1 MTDSANTAD
10 ASPDG
15 VPAELAI
22 AETRAWVRRA
32 VIGLNLCPFARAV
45 DAKDQV
51 RYVFS
56 GAADAETLLATL
68 VVELQRLA
76 DTDPDVV
83 DTTMVIHPRVFTDFE
98 DFNDFLELADAVLE
112 DLELDGVLQVAS
124 FHPRFQFADT
134 EPDDI
139 TNATNQ
145 SPYPTLHLLR
155 EDSVD
160 RAVAAFPEA
169 EAIFEKNM
177 ATLEKLGAPGWA
189 EVRKQWEDDAA
200 AEFGGPR

>member
-1 MTDSANTAD
+1 MTDAINTAD

-15 VPAELAI
+15 VPAALAI
-22 AETRAWVRRA
+22 AETRAWMRRA

-45 DAKDQV
+45 DVKEQI

-56 GAADAETLLATL
+56 DATDPEALLATL
-68 VVELQRLA
+68 IVELQRLA
-76 DTDPDVV
+76 DTDPAVV
-83 DTTMVIHPRVFTDFE
+83 DTTMLIHPRVLTDFE
-98 DFNDFLELADAVLE
+98 DFNDFLELADAAVE
-112 DLELDGVLQVAS
+112 DLDLDGVLQVAS

-139 TNATNQ
+139 TNATNR

-169 EAIFEKNM
+169 EAIFERNM
-177 ATLEKLGAPGWA
+177 ETLEKLGAKGWA
-189 EVRKQWEDDAA
+189 EVRKRWEDDAA
-200 AEFGGPR
+200 AELGG

>member
-1 MTDSANTAD
+1 MTDAINTAD
-10 ASPDG
+10 ASPEG
-15 VPAELAI
+15 VPAALAI

-45 DAKDQV
+45 DVKEQI

-56 GAADAETLLATL
+56 DATDAETLLATL

-76 DTDPDVV
+76 DTDAELV
-83 DTTMVIHPRVFTDFE
+83 DTTMVIHPRVFADFE
-98 DFNDFLELADAVLE
+98 DFNDFLELADAAVE
-112 DLELDGVLQVAS
+112 DLDLDGVLQVAS
-124 FHPRFQFADT
+124 FHPQFQFADT

-139 TNATNQ
+139 TNATNR

-155 EDSVD
+155 EESVD

-169 EAIFEKNM
+169 EAIFERNM
-177 ATLEKLGAPGWA
+177 ATLEKLGPQGWA
-189 EVRKQWEDDAA
+189 AVKKSWEDDAA
-200 AEFGGPR
+200 AEFGG

>member
-1 MTDSANTAD
+1 MTDSIKTAD
-10 ASPDG
+10 ASPGG
-15 VPAELAI
+15 VPAALAV

-45 DAKDQV
+45 DAKDQI

-56 GAADAETLLATL
+56 DATDAETLLATL

-76 DTDPDVV
+76 DTDPEVV
-83 DTTMVIHPRVFTDFE
+83 DTTMVIHPRVFADFE
-98 DFNDFLELADAVLE
+98 DFNDFLELADAAVE
-112 DLELDGVLQVAS
+112 DLDLDGVLQVAS

-134 EPDDI
+134 EPDDV

-155 EDSVD
+155 EESVD

-169 EAIFEKNM
+169 EAIFERNM
-177 ATLEKLGAPGWA
+177 ATLEKLGPAGWSA
-189 EVRKQWEDDAA
+189 VKKSWEDDAA
-200 AEFGGPR
+200 AEFGG

>member
-1 MTDSANTAD
+1 MTDPVNTAD

-15 VPAELAI
+15 VPAALAI

-45 DAKDQV
+45 DVKDQI

-56 GAADAETLLATL
+56 DATDAETLLATL

-76 DTDPDVV
+76 DTDPEQV
-83 DTTMVIHPRVFTDFE
+83 DTTMVIHPRVFADFE
-98 DFNDFLELADAVLE
+98 DFNDFLELADAAVE

-134 EPDDI
+134 EADDV

-177 ATLEKLGAPGWA
+177 TTLEKLGPQGWA
-189 EVRKQWEDDAA
+189 AVKKSWEDDAA
-200 AEFGGPR
+200 AEFGG

>member
-1 MTDSANTAD
+1 MTDSINTAD

-15 VPAELAI
+15 VPAALAI

-45 DAKDQV
+45 DVKDQI

-56 GAADAETLLATL
+56 DATEPETLLATL

-76 DTDPDVV
+76 DTDPALV
-83 DTTMVIHPRVFTDFE
+83 DTTMVIHPRVFADFE
-98 DFNDFLELADAVLE
+98 DFNDFLELADAAVE
-112 DLELDGVLQVAS
+112 DLDLDGILQVAS
-124 FHPRFQFADT
+124 FHPQFQFADT

-139 TNATNQ
+139 TNATNR

-155 EDSVD
+155 EESVD

-169 EAIFEKNM
+169 EAIFERNM
-177 ATLEKLGAPGWA
+177 ETLEKLGAKGWA
-189 EVRKQWEDDAA
+189 EVRKSWEDDAA
-200 AEFGGPR
+200 AELGG

>member
-1 MTDSANTAD
+1 MTESTPTA
-10 ASPDG
+10 
-15 VPAELAI
+15 EQAI

-45 DAKDQV
+45 DVKDQI

-56 GAADAETLLATL
+56 DATDAEALLATL

-76 DTDPDVV
+76 DTDPAVV
-83 DTTMVIHPRVFTDFE
+83 DTTMVIHPGVFSDFE
-98 DFNDFLELADAVLE
+98 DFNDFLELADAAVD

-124 FHPRFQFADT
+124 FHPQFQFADT
-134 EPDDI
+134 NPDDV

-145 SPYPTLHLLR
+145 APYPTLHLLR

-160 RAVAAFPEA
+160 RAVAAFPRGRRPSSSA
-169 EAIFEKNM
+169 NM
-177 ATLEKLGAPGWA
+177 DTLEKLGPEGWA
-189 EVRKQWEDDAA
+189 AVRKSWEDDAA
-200 AEFGGPR
+200 AELRG